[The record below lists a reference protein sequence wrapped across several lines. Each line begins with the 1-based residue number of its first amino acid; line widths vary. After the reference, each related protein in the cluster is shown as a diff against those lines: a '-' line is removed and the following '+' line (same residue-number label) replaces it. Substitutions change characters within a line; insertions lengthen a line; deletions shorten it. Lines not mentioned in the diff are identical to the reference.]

1 MAIQPESLDCQIKR
15 GLSASYPITPLQ
27 QQAAKERLLQAAAA
41 QIGLAAP
48 ASRKDQLSGFVT
60 DLLSTFARWSD
71 AQDDWERTLRL
82 RLSSGQHQ
90 DRLRYVMSGRF
101 MSIPAIV

>member
-15 GLSASYPITPLQ
+15 GLSASYPVTPLQ
-27 QQAAKERLLQAAAA
+27 QQVAKERLLQAAAA
-41 QIGLAAP
+41 QIGMAAP
-48 ASRKDQLSGFVT
+48 MSRKDQLNGFVT
-60 DLLSTFARWSD
+60 DLMATIARWSN

-82 RLSSGQHQ
+82 RLSSGQHR